1 MTTDQVIALSGV
13 MAVGIIALLSLLGW
27 VVTILMKIQSELAR
41 LSAEVSGIKGRL
53 ACIEQVVL
61 KPPAIERLVKT

>member
-1 MTTDQVIALSGV
+1 MTADQALAFAGV
-13 MAVGIIALLSLLGW
+13 LMVGIIALLSLLGW